1 MLLNWTVLLWK
12 ILCMGFDQ
20 LSFLLLFILLI
31 IFILYVLIV
40 ILILLRWLSYYIHVG
55 LHFLLSLRCC
65 KIIFI
70 LIWFLINSLLWYN
83 TMLTTW
89 KSRGTLHLQMLYIL
103 RIFYIFL
110 WVYSLVF
117 KWWFWLID
125 FVILKIEL
133 VLE

>member
-1 MLLNWTVLLWK
+1 MLLNWTILLWK
-12 ILCMGFDQ
+12 ILCMGFNQ
-20 LSFLLLFILLI
+20 LSFLLLFIMLI
-31 IFILYVLIV
+31 VFILYVLIV

-65 KIIFI
+65 NIIFTLI
-70 LIWFLINSLLWYN
+70 LFLINSFLRYN

-103 RIFYIFL
+103 RVFYIFL

-117 KWWFWLID
+117 ILWFWLIA
-125 FVILKIEL
+125 FIILKIEL